1 MQRANVLWSL
11 LAAFLTLGTAAAYAQ
26 TTVPGAG
33 TYPNRPIRFILPFAP
48 GGGTDVV
55 ARLFADRVAQ
65 ELGQQVVID
74 NRPSAGGIV
83 GTQMGVQAEPDGYT
97 LLMGLPVTITV
108 APALFKKL
116 PYDPLKDLAPVGL
129 AGSSAYVL
137 AVHPS
142 VAAKSVQELIAAAKA
157 KPGMLGY
164 AAGTVGAGNH
174 LAAELFKSM
183 TKTDL
188 LYVPYKGGGPALIGV
203 FSGEAQVIFGSM
215 LTTVPHVRSG
225 KLRALGV
232 TSSARATALPE
243 VPTIAEAGVPGY
255 EVPVWFAIFVPRKTP
270 QAIVSLLNAQI
281 VKLMNDPRAKATLAG
296 QGFEARATTP
306 QELGAMLRAETA
318 KWVRVVKEAGVKA
331 E

>member
-1 MQRANVLWSL
+1 MKALILTALAILTCSIAN
-11 LAAFLTLGTAAAYAQ
+11 AQ
-26 TTVPGAG
+26 N
-33 TYPNRPIRFILPFAP
+33 YPNRPIRFILPFAP
-48 GGGTDVV
+48 SGGTDVV

-65 ELGQQVVID
+65 DLGQQVVID
-74 NRPSAGGIV
+74 NRPGAGGIQ

-108 APALFKKL
+108 APALFRKL
-116 PYDPLKDLAPVGL
+116 PYDPLKDLAPVGM

-137 AVHPS
+137 AVNQS
-142 VAAKSVQELIAAAKA
+142 VPVKSVGELIALAKA
-157 KPGMLGY
+157 KPGDLRY

-183 TKTDL
+183 TRTSM

-203 FSGEAQVIFGSM
+203 LSGEAQVIFGSM

-232 TSSARATALPE
+232 TGPKRAAALPDL
-243 VPTIAEAGVPGY
+243 PTIAEAGVPGY
-255 EVPVWFAIFVPRKTP
+255 EVPVWFAIFVPKKTP
-270 QAIVSLLNAQI
+270 AAIVSLLNTEIQ
-281 VKLMNDPRAKATLAG
+281 KLMNDPRAKASLVS
-296 QGFEARATTP
+296 QGFEAHPSTP
-306 QELGAMLRAETA
+306 QELMTMMRAETA
-318 KWVRVVKEAGVKA
+318 KWAKVVKEAGVKV

>member
-1 MQRANVLWSL
+1 MQRATVLWSV
-11 LAAFLTLGTAAAYAQ
+11 LAAFLMLGVAAAYAQ
-26 TTVPGAG
+26 TTVPGVG

-129 AGSSAYVL
+129 AGSSAYVV
-137 AVHPS
+137 AVNPS
-142 VAAKSVQELIAAAKA
+142 VAAKSVQELIAVAKA
-157 KPGMLGY
+157 KPGMLRY

-174 LAAELFKSM
+174 LAAELFK
-183 TKTDL
+183 
-188 LYVPYKGGGPALIGV
+188 
-203 FSGEAQVIFGSM
+203 
-215 LTTVPHVRSG
+215 
-225 KLRALGV
+225 
-232 TSSARATALPE
+232 
-243 VPTIAEAGVPGY
+243 
-255 EVPVWFAIFVPRKTP
+255 
-270 QAIVSLLNAQI
+270 
-281 VKLMNDPRAKATLAG
+281 
-296 QGFEARATTP
+296 
-306 QELGAMLRAETA
+306 
-318 KWVRVVKEAGVKA
+318 
-331 E
+331 